1 MKQFIETPTGEL
13 INLKNV
19 SNIVFMPDNTTRQG
33 QHKPKI
39 IFNFDYHVSLPKSDK
54 KISDYYYLI
63 FDSMEEYKNTEKELN
78 KLINE
83 YNWVAP
89 IVNGKIDKIVNP
101 DKISFVTQ
109 DDDKKRI
116 IINLNS
122 SVSFHGN
129 YFRYTGDFCYF
140 THDDYNEYKRNLSYV
155 KGLLK
160 LKEM

>member
-1 MKQFIETPTGEL
+1 MKQFIETPEGEL

-39 IFNFDYHVSLPKSDK
+39 IFNFDYHVTLPKSDK
-54 KISDYYYLI
+54 KISDYKYLI
-63 FDSMEEYKNTEKELN
+63 FDTIQEYKSVEKELE

-83 YNWVAP
+83 KEWIAP
-89 IVNGKIDKIVNP
+89 IIDGKIEKIINP

-109 DDDKKRI
+109 DDNKLRI
-116 IINLNS
+116 IVNLSS

-129 YFRYTGDFCYF
+129 YFRYTSDFVYLNH
-140 THDDYNEYKRNLSYV
+140 TDPEEYERNLSYIR
-155 KGLLK
+155 GLLK
-160 LKEM
+160 LREF

>member
-1 MKQFIETPTGEL
+1 
-13 INLKNV
+13 
-19 SNIVFMPDNTTRQG
+19 
-33 QHKPKI
+33 
-39 IFNFDYHVSLPKSDK
+39 
-54 KISDYYYLI
+54 
-63 FDSMEEYKNTEKELN
+63 MEEYKNPEKELN

-89 IVNGKIDKIVNP
+89 VVNGKIDKIVNP

-140 THDDYNEYKRNLSYV
+140 THDDYDEYKRNLSYV

-160 LKEM
+160 LKEL